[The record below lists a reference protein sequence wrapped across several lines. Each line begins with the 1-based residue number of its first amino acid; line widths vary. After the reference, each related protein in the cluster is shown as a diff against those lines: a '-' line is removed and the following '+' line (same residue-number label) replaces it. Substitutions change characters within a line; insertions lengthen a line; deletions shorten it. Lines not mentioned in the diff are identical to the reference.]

1 MADSVVTGRAWEV
14 APARESPDRLS
25 HRRSDARIP
34 SSSLRIRRTVAARP
48 SRHHGPA
55 CSCPRKEHQPPAA
68 PCRIPPQAVL
78 QPPSWH
84 LHSRRRPRRPSDS
97 SSIICQQSKTEPYVP
112 FLYQFYSGLTASSHG
127 SSCLRRALLSAPHQG
142 LCVGT
147 PRNRVRRRDVV
158 RGIAKCRHSQHRRG
172 YPAMISS
179 SRSAPAPQPAYTG
192 TISASPAATSPSR
205 SAAPPRPPR
214 SRPIPQ

>member
-1 MADSVVTGRAWEV
+1 MTVISRNAMADSVVTGRAWEV

-48 SRHHGPA
+48 SRHHGQRA
-55 CSCPRKEHQPPAA
+55 LARARSTNHQQRLAGFPLKQ
-68 PCRIPPQAVL
+68 CFNRLHGTSIPVAG
-78 QPPSWH
+78 
-84 LHSRRRPRRPSDS
+84 PRRPSDS

-158 RGIAKCRHSQHRRG
+158 RG
-172 YPAMISS
+172 
-179 SRSAPAPQPAYTG
+179 
-192 TISASPAATSPSR
+192 
-205 SAAPPRPPR
+205 
-214 SRPIPQ
+214 